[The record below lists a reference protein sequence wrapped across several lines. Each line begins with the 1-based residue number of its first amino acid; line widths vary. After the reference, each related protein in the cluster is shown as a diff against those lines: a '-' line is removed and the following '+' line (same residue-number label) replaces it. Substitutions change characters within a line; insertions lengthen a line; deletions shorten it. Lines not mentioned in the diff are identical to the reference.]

1 MDVVRHEYVTEKA
14 EVIFPTGVLEN
25 LLKDVA
31 GGGSSQD
38 VSVAVAADG
47 DEVQVSGVG
56 WQDSDFEGGLREN
69 GSRSRANN
77 PPFAMKP
84 QRMGPP
90 SFVAKRKTM
99 GRPGYLLVVATL

>member
-1 MDVVRHEYVTEKA
+1 MVRHEYVTEKA

-47 DEVQVSGVG
+47 DEVQVSGLLVSNETLWHG
-56 WQDSDFEGGLREN
+56 ASLEEGGSLARITHPLR
-69 GSRSRANN
+69 
-77 PPFAMKP
+77 
-84 QRMGPP
+84 
-90 SFVAKRKTM
+90 
-99 GRPGYLLVVATL
+99 